1 MTYVDLFQSAVRLA
15 EVGGRIEVGERR
27 MVGDAPGWQ
36 VAVFRVETDAELHA
50 DLWEMHPSSDEVVC
64 VWSGGLRIVL
74 RDAVGDG
81 EGPPVALGP
90 GGAFVVPRG
99 RWHRLEA
106 DGPVE
111 VMSIGVR
118 TGTHLEPRADG
129 VGVRG

>member
-1 MTYVDLFQSAVRLA
+1 MTYVDLFESAVRLA

-27 MVGDAPGWQ
+27 MTGDAAGRQ
-36 VAVFRVETDAELHA
+36 VAVFRVETDADPHA

-74 RDAVGDG
+74 RGVVHDG
-81 EGPPVALGP
+81 EESPVALGP

-99 RWHRLEA
+99 RRHRLEA
-106 DGPVE
+106 DGPAE
-111 VMSIGVR
+111 VMSVGVR
-118 TGTHLEPRADG
+118 AGTLLEPRADG